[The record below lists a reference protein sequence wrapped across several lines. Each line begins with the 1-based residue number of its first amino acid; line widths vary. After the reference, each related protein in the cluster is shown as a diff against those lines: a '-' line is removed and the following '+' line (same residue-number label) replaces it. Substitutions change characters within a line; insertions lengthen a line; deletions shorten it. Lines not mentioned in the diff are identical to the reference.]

1 MLDAATM
8 ALLAKVKMLAKK
20 IGINID
26 LVRMSNEKSYAET
39 TLNELSNADDPELV
53 LIVIQLMNQLGLIGV
68 PTREVKPEPEPQQEA
83 GRYVGSLR

>member
-20 IGINID
+20 IGINVD

-53 LIVIQLMNQLGLIGV
+53 LIVIQLMNQLGLIG
-68 PTREVKPEPEPQQEA
+68 KPSLETGAEPEKAA

>member
-20 IGINID
+20 VGVNVD
-26 LVRMSNEKSYAET
+26 LVRMGNEKSYAET
-39 TLNELSNADDPELV
+39 ILKELSNADDPELV
-53 LIVIQLMNQLGLIGV
+53 LIAVQLMNQLGLIGV
-68 PTREVKPEPEPQQEA
+68 PVQEAKSEAQQES

>member
-1 MLDAATM
+1 MLDAATL

-26 LVRMSNEKSYAET
+26 LVRMSNEKAYAET
-39 TLNELSNADDPELV
+39 TLKELSNVDDPELV

-68 PTREVKPEPEPQQEA
+68 PVQETKPEPQQEA

>member
-20 IGINID
+20 SGVNAD
-26 LVRMSNEKSYAET
+26 LVKMGNDRAYAET

-68 PTREVKPEPEPQQEA
+68 PALEVKPEPQQEA